1 MPKELIPTDPI
12 IGPRN
17 ATQCLNV
24 SEPCIND
31 EECCEGICQ
40 FSPWPVYPPRKV
52 CGPKPDT
59 PPTAPPPTTPEQCLP
74 EHQRCTFDQDCCEGL
89 VCSAIH
95 WLPHVCTYKKD
106 MTPTE
111 PTLPTAPFP
120 TTPEQCLPE
129 GEHCRIDQDCC
140 EGMVCYTSPIKIYPP
155 IKLCKYKD
163 VIPTEPTLPTLPPPT
178 TPEQC
183 LTEGQMCRIDQD
195 CCEGMICSAMG
206 WGNLRNLKL
215 CKKKDVIPTE
225 PTLPT
230 LPPPTTPKEC
240 LTVLK
245 RCGDGQDCCEGL
257 TCKETVLDWKPIAEK
272 VCVPEQETT
281 SAPLT
286 TPGPDQCQKAGQ
298 RCEPGTPSQPS
309 TLVCCPNHLCDLDS
323 KVCRRVAYRQLDL
336 DGKKA
341 YRYFGGGGGAGG
353 DYMGAR
359 KKK

>member
-1 MPKELIPTDPI
+1 MIRTLLILAVLKLASASHVTVPKIIKEVDGTIIEVNVEVDIDTGDDASGPIVDPRPSTSAPITRAPTAMPATTPEECVPKWERCRFDLECCEGLECYGNRIVCMPKELIPTDPI

-59 PPTAPPPTTPEQCLP
+59 PPTA
-74 EHQRCTFDQDCCEGL
+74 
-89 VCSAIH
+89 
-95 WLPHVCTYKKD
+95 
-106 MTPTE
+106 
-111 PTLPTAPFP
+111 APP

-178 TPEQC
+178 TP
-183 LTEGQMCRIDQD
+183 
-195 CCEGMICSAMG
+195 
-206 WGNLRNLKL
+206 
-215 CKKKDVIPTE
+215 
-225 PTLPT
+225 
-230 LPPPTTPKEC
+230 KEC

-257 TCKETVLDWKPIAEK
+257 TCKETVWKPIAEK

-341 YRYFGGGGGAGG
+341 YRWFGL
-353 DYMGAR
+353 DNMAR
-359 KKK
+359 K

>member
-1 MPKELIPTDPI
+1 MVCSARPWLRQVCTYKKDTMPT
-12 IGPRN
+12 
-17 ATQCLNV
+17 
-24 SEPCIND
+24 EP
-31 EECCEGICQ
+31 
-40 FSPWPVYPPRKV
+40 
-52 CGPKPDT
+52 T
-59 PPTAPPPTTPEQCLP
+59 PPTLPPPTTPKECLS
-74 EHQRCTFDQDCCEGL
+74 EGQMCRFDQDCCEGMI
-89 VCSAIH
+89 CSAMG
-95 WLPHVCTYKKD
+95 WGNLRNLKLCKYKKD
-106 MTPTE
+106 TMPTE
-111 PTLPTAPFP
+111 PTLPTALPP

-155 IKLCKYKD
+155 IKLCKYK
-163 VIPTEPTLPTLPPPT
+163 
-178 TPEQC
+178 
-183 LTEGQMCRIDQD
+183 
-195 CCEGMICSAMG
+195 
-206 WGNLRNLKL
+206 
-215 CKKKDVIPTE
+215 KDVIPTE

-245 RCGDGQDCCEGL
+245 RCGDTQDCCEGL
-257 TCKETVLDWKPIAEK
+257 TCKETVWKPIAEK

-286 TPGPDQCQKAGQ
+286 TPPGPEPDQCQKAGQ
-298 RCEPGTPSQPS
+298 RCEPGTASQPS

-341 YRYFGGGGGAGG
+341 YRWFGM
-353 DYMGAR
+353 DYMAR